1 MQFDQVVI
9 AGTYWPPFL
18 ADLVLAVV
26 LFLLL
31 RPLLVRLRLHRF
43 LWHPA
48 LFEVAFFT
56 CLLSGIV
63 LLFNP

>member
-18 ADLVLAVV
+18 ADLAIAVV

-31 RPLLVRLRLHRF
+31 RPLLVRMRLHRF
-43 LWHPA
+43 VWHPA
-48 LFEVAFFT
+48 LFEVAIFT

-63 LLFNP
+63 LLLNP